1 MRLPESDLVN
11 QKASKMDPIDYFYDG
26 LNGDTNYGWK
36 SQESLDSSD
45 EFLEPIVPSANDFFD
60 SPSDVDNEFWI

>member
-1 MRLPESDLVN
+1 
-11 QKASKMDPIDYFYDG
+11 MDPIDYFYDG